1 MAHLINLAI
10 DLTTKSSG
18 GGLQSKWSLQRES
31 VQLMQTREQ
40 AIEKIN
46 K

>member
-10 DLTTKSSG
+10 DLTTKASG
-18 GGLQSKWSLQRES
+18 GGLQSNWSLQRES

-40 AIEKIN
+40 AIKKIN